1 MMRSLACSA
10 APSSHRLQSH
20 PKEDSMKRLLVI
32 ALFSLLLPCLT
43 LMYANEKKEKRNSA
57 ARGGNVEQ
65 EIKSL
70 QEQGRDA
77 ALKGD
82 TSFQE
87 KHLVDDYVGIDADG
101 RMLTKDEAIQRRKS
115 GAVKYESIDQREA
128 KIRVYGDTAVLNSL
142 ASVKGT
148 SDGKPFSGSF
158 RTTFV
163 YVKQKGDWKQVSFQT
178 TQVTAEAK

>member
-1 MMRSLACSA
+1 
-10 APSSHRLQSH
+10 
-20 PKEDSMKRLLVI
+20 MKRLLII
-32 ALFSLLLPCLT
+32 ALFSLLLPVT
-43 LMYANEKKEKRNSA
+43 LIYAKEKKEK
-57 ARGGNVEQ
+57 ARATTGGGNVEQ
-65 EIKSL
+65 EIKNL
-70 QEQGRDA
+70 QDEGREA

-87 KHLVDDYVGIDADG
+87 KRLVDDYVGIDADG

-163 YVKQKGDWKQVSFQT
+163 YVKQKGDWKQASFQT